1 MTIMDDELDSFG
13 NQNIAITTI
22 NEVTNLLTFGGFSLA
37 TFISKTLSRE
47 NLSSEVV
54 ISDFEKLPTMRA
66 LKII

>member
-13 NQNIAITTI
+13 NQNIAITTT

-66 LKII
+66 LNII